1 MPRNRSVKIPIKE
14 VDMKIKEMTRQ
25 QILERIKKYFDLQ
38 ELVCKH
44 IYNKYGQSA
53 WDFFDKDLLA
63 VLLYIRETLDKAIYV
78 NNWQLKDG
86 NLTQRG
92 LRCQQCQMV
101 KDKTKDGKPYMS
113 AHCLAKALDF
123 DVKGMKA
130 EDVRQ
135 WIVEHK
141 KDLPHPIRLEDGVS
155 WVHIDVR
162 YDDED
167 KMVYKFKV

>member
-1 MPRNRSVKIPIKE
+1 
-14 VDMKIKEMTRQ
+14 MKIKEMTRQ

-53 WDFFDKDLLA
+53 WDFFDKDFLA
-63 VLLYIRETLDKAIYV
+63 VLLYIRENLGKAIYV

-86 NLTQRG
+86 ELTQRG
-92 LRCQQCQMV
+92 LRCQHCQMV

-113 AHCLAKALDF
+113 AHLFGKALDF
-123 DVKGMKA
+123 DVKGMTA

-135 WIVEHK
+135 WIIAHK
-141 KDLPHPIRLEDGVS
+141 ADLPHPVRLEDKVS
-155 WVHIDVR
+155 WVHLDVR
-162 YDDED
+162 YDDTE
-167 KMVYKFKV
+167 KMVYLFQV